1 MLGFDWG
8 CRDGA
13 AGTDGAGAP
22 GEKGRAAGSAGRAAL
37 WCWCYAAW
45 APRAVLRGHGLGW
58 SEPCCTRHPPL
69 PPLLLHGPALLEA
82 AASKPLQTVLC
93 PAASPALLHQESSPQ
108 PHGPAPLLR
117 GCPILGPGVPAPHK
131 HHARGC
137 RPCQGQ
143 GHRGFPLL
151 AGQPGVLGALFY
163 DKKKHAV
170 VSVLGDSISHGSC
183 SEEGGAEGAAAWGQT
198 LSEDGPLQEDC
209 DPELWFGCIS
219 DFGTLIT
226 VSVLRY
232 NSRTALAHTGVSPW
246 HVLLTEVLLC
256 RAYSQI
262 NKIGRRVIFN

>member
-8 CRDGA
+8 CGDGA

-37 WCWCYAAW
+37 WRWCYAAW
-45 APRAVLRGHGLGW
+45 APRAVLRGLGW

-131 HHARGC
+131 HRARG
-137 RPCQGQ
+137 
-143 GHRGFPLL
+143 RGIEGSLCLL
-151 AGQPGVLGALFY
+151 ASQGCLELYFMTRRNTRWFLCLETPSPTVR
-163 DKKKHAV
+163 AV
-170 VSVLGDSISHGSC
+170 KR
-183 SEEGGAEGAAAWGQT
+183 EARRGAATWGQT
-198 LSEDGPLQEDC
+198 LSEDEPLQEDC
-209 DPELWFGCIS
+209 DPEVWFGCIS

-232 NSRTALAHTGVSPW
+232 NSRTALTHTGVSPW